1 MSENFREDYLLAKQG
16 FSSGKSLFG
25 SKLPKG
31 LFIVGTDTGVGK
43 TVITAALAM
52 ALRSKGV
59 DVGVMK
65 PVSTGCKRPLDALFL
80 KKAAQ
85 VDDPLDWIN
94 PVHLIPPLAPWVAS
108 RLTDRKIS
116 LRKIRQAYRQ
126 LQAKHSFLLV
136 EGTGGLLVPITSS
149 FTILDL
155 AKEFGLPVV
164 VVARAGLGT
173 LNHTGLTLK
182 ALREAKLEVAGV
194 FMNGFPPL
202 KKQTIAERTNPG
214 VIKYI
219 YKVGW
224 IMKVPWEPTISVE
237 NGILGN
243 IQLIVNKCIK
253 I

>member
-1 MSENFREDYLLAKQG
+1 MKFPT
-16 FSSGKSLFG
+16 SS
-25 SKLPKG
+25 KG

-65 PVSTGCKRPLDALFL
+65 PVSTGGKRPLDALFL

-85 VDDPLDWIN
+85 VDDPLGWIN
-94 PVHLIPPLAPWVAS
+94 PVHLTLPLAPWIAS
-108 RLTDRKIS
+108 RLTGRRVN
-116 LRKIRQAYRQ
+116 LQKIRQAYRR
-126 LQAKHSFLLV
+126 LQTNHSFLLV
-136 EGTGGLLVPITSS
+136 EGTGGLLVPITRS

-155 AKEFGLPVV
+155 AREFRLPVL

-182 ALREAKLEVAGV
+182 ALREAKLKIAGV
-194 FMNGFPPL
+194 VMNGFPPSS
-202 KKQTIAERTNPG
+202 KQTIAERTNPQY
-214 VIKYI
+214 IKYL
-219 YKVGW
+219 YKVVW
-224 IMKVPWEPTISVE
+224 LTKVPWEPTVSVE

-243 IQLIVNKCIK
+243 LQLIVNKYIM